1 MIKPWP
7 ETEIVEVCWR
17 LPIDNQRV
25 MIYEKLVYSIEEI
38 EKLRKL
44 QNLSSQSLLTGEDD

>member
-44 QNLSSQSLLTGEDD
+44 QNLSSQGVLTSEDD